1 MNLKEIIFM
10 VEDEPEGG
18 FTANALGYSIYT
30 QADTWEELKR
40 NINDAIGC
48 HFDSP
53 EEIPKVVRL
62 HYVQEEMYAY
72 A

>member
-1 MNLKEIIFM
+1 M

-18 FTANALGYSIYT
+18 YTANALGHSIFT
-30 QADTWEELKR
+30 QGESWGELKT

-48 HFDSP
+48 HFDDI
-53 EEIPKVVRL
+53 EAIPQVVRL

-72 A
+72 G